1 MEQFIILKR
10 VSTNGQ
16 AASGLGLAAQQRDVD
31 LYLNNYAE
39 TPYEIIANYTEIS
52 SGSAKVRP
60 VFDEAVELARKTGA
74 TLLCS
79 KIDRISRKVSVI
91 STLIEDKKITLRI
104 ATMPNA
110 DNFQLH
116 IYSALAEQEREFIST
131 RTKVALAEYKA
142 KGGKLGGAR
151 PGQHK
156 MHQANRDRADANAQ
170 RIASV
175 IQLNR
180 KEGYSYQHIAKLLNE
195 LKVETARGGNWHMG
209 TVRRYDLRLLE
220 QQHRVI

>member
-1 MEQFIILKR
+1 MEQFIVLKR

-116 IYSALAEQEREFIST
+116 IYSALAEQEREFISL
-131 RTKVALAEYKA
+131 RTKQALAPL
-142 KGGKLGGAR
+142 KGTGKLGG
-151 PGQHK
+151 
-156 MHQANRDRADANAQ
+156 NRGNIDRANEAARKVADDHAAKVMDTIIPLKEAGRTLQ
-170 RIASV
+170 QIADT
-175 IQLNR
+175 LN
-180 KEGYSYQHIAKLLNE
+180 KSGVLTS
-195 LKVETARGGNWHMG
+195 RGGQWYPT
-209 TVRRYDLRLLE
+209 TVSNILK
-220 QQHRVI
+220 RVAAV